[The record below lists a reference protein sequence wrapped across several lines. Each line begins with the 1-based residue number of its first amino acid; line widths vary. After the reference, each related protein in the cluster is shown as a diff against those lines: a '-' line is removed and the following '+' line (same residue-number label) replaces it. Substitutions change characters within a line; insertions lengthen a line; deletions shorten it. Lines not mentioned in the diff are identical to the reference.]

1 LGALSGPSLSRST
14 RHAAHDGAK
23 EALPAIVPRG
33 IASNDFAS
41 DAAIGDGNAWRESNR
56 EG

>member
-1 LGALSGPSLSRST
+1 LGALSRPSLSRST
-14 RHAAHDGAK
+14 RHAAHDRAK

-41 DAAIGDGNAWRESNR
+41 DAAIGEGNAWRERNR

>member
-1 LGALSGPSLSRST
+1 VGTLPRPSLGRSAG
-14 RHAAHDGAK
+14 HAAHDRAK
-23 EALPAIVPRG
+23 EALPAILPLD

-41 DAAIGDGNAWRESNR
+41 DAALGDGNSWRERNR